1 MSNSQEIMHH
11 NCLENIYNFLQLSD
25 KIATSGQP
33 SKEEFSQIKQ
43 AKYQVVINLALPD
56 SPDALADE
64 KQIVESQGM
73 EYIHIP
79 VVWENPTMEN
89 VKTFFQAMEARV
101 DKRIFIHC
109 AANRRV
115 AVFMYLYCRLY
126 QGVSEEEA
134 KKSLEQIWVPNTT
147 WQKFIQDV
155 MANYHSI

>member
-1 MSNSQEIMHH
+1 MHH
-11 NCLENIYNFLQLSD
+11 NCLENIYNFFQISD

-33 SKEEFSQIKQ
+33 STEEFSQIKR
-43 AKYQVVINLALPD
+43 AGYQVIINLALPN
-56 SPDALADE
+56 SPDALTNE

-79 VVWENPTMEN
+79 VVWENPIIDN
-89 VKTFFQAMEARV
+89 YKDFFQAMQARE

-115 AVFMYLYCRLY
+115 AVFMYLYRRLR

-134 KKSLEQIWVPNTT
+134 KKSLEQIWNPNTT
-147 WQKFIQDV
+147 WEKFIQDV
-155 MANYHSI
+155 MINYRSM